1 MRYEDEIKGKGK
13 QVKGA
18 AEAKLGKLAGD
29 RNLVTRGNQERSEG
43 KLQETFGKTK
53 RKVGDAIKDVGERIA
68 S

>member
-1 MRYEDEIKGKGK
+1 MRYEDEVKGKGK

-18 AEAKLGKLAGD
+18 AEAELGKLAGD
-29 RNLVTRGNQERSEG
+29 RDLVERGNQERSEG
-43 KLQETFGKTK
+43 KLQETVGKTK